1 MKPMDQRVRKG
12 LENMVYGAFGRNEGP
27 LFDKG
32 RIPFPLL
39 EEFVQSDLV
48 IDSAERFAKELMRL
62 WKDANPGKPPLKLAR
77 PANRLVGP
85 KAPYA
90 QPEFASKQE
99 SPLNP
104 NSGQH
109 NQLVNSTP
117 LDSTARPGS
126 VPPAGSAP
134 GRPADPAAIF
144 QAPNAKAGLAYIGKI
159 AEAGASPRPIQL
171 RNVRLPADLGLSFME
186 GAGELVGTPVVAGDH
201 EILFQWS
208 ENGSAW
214 FSGKC
219 VLIVNPDPRTLWKI
233 IEPPTDAP
241 YRKQHSDGQ
250 SISAPGFKIAAAS
263 RRGRSHEHSGTF
275 RDDDF
280 FINHDASSGWS
291 VIIVADGAG
300 SAKSSRWGSKLA
312 VKAAGEHLVSHLAG
326 DFGTKMSTALNG
338 WDADPDGNAK
348 AMGGEF
354 HYLFHK
360 AASLAVQAIEAEAQ
374 SQGTPVKDYSTTLL
388 AAVVSRQGKET
399 FLSTF
404 WMGDGAIAAYGPRG
418 KVRLMGAPDGGE
430 YAGQTRFLDRAAL
443 SDLGFSKR
451 IRIGRYPDISSVMLM
466 TDGISDPRFETDNGL
481 ADATKWDELWDE
493 IAPRLASPEP
503 DKSLVEWLDFFTP
516 GHHDDRTIALLW

>member
-1 MKPMDQRVRKG
+1 MDQRIRKG

-77 PANRLVGP
+77 PTNRLVGP
-85 KAPYA
+85 KTP
-90 QPEFASKQE
+90 QPQSESATMKEFLSNTNSYQHKQPVDSK
-99 SPLNP
+99 L
-104 NSGQH
+104 
-109 NQLVNSTP
+109 

-126 VPPAGSAP
+126 VPPAGSPP
-134 GRPADPAAIF
+134 GRPTEPIATF
-144 QAPNAKAGLAYIGKI
+144 QLPNAKAGQAYVGKV
-159 AEAGASPRPIQL
+159 AEVGATPRSIQL
-171 RNVRLPADLGLSFME
+171 RNVSLPADLGLSLME
-186 GAGELVGTPVVAGDH
+186 GAGELVGTPVMAGDH

-219 VLIVNPDPRTLWKI
+219 VLIVNPDPRTLWKVN
-233 IEPPTDAP
+233 EPPADAP
-241 YRKQHSDGQ
+241 YQKPHTDKQL
-250 SISAPGFKIAAAS
+250 ISAPGFKIAAAS

-280 FINHDASSGWS
+280 FISHDASTGWS

-312 VKAAGEHLVSHLAG
+312 VKAAGDHFVSNLTG
-326 DFGTKMSTALNG
+326 DFGTKMCGALND
-338 WDADPDGNAK
+338 WDADPDGTAK

-360 AASLAVQAIEAEAQ
+360 AASLAVQSIEAEAQ
-374 SQGTPVKDYSTTLL
+374 SQGAPAKDYSTTLL
-388 AAVVSRQGKET
+388 AAIVMRQGKET

-418 KVRLMGAPDGGE
+418 KVRLMGTPDGGE
-430 YAGQTRFLDRAAL
+430 FAGQTRFLDRAAL
-443 SDLGFSKR
+443 TDQGFPKR
-451 IRIGRYPDISSVMLM
+451 IGIGRYPGLFSVMLM

-481 ADATKWDELWDE
+481 ADASKWDELWDE
-493 IAPRLASPEP
+493 IAPSLSSPDP
-503 DKSLVEWLDFFTP
+503 DKSLVDWLDFFTP